1 MSFCPI
7 RAIFKNQKILLKPM
21 NNIYFSE
28 ENKHKLRNL
37 SIHVT
42 VWLMYLF
49 YNNLLLFLDGSME
62 GFLYRTVFNYSLLVC
77 VFYINAHLILDK
89 FIPSKKYFSIV
100 VFTLLLIIAYI
111 LGRYFLQFY
120 IFPFLNI
127 KSSYKMMSNQ
137 FYVDGIWLGVNYIIY
152 SYGYWY
158 IRHTIR
164 LEREKAQADRE
175 KAEAEIAFLQTQ
187 INPHFMYNTLNFMY
201 SQAIMVSDPLAESIM
216 ALSDIMRYTIMEAGK
231 KGTVSLE
238 KEIEHIENYIKLQQF
253 RFNNKLIIDFNIEGE
268 EYIPTME
275 MLPLVLISF
284 VENAFKHGD
293 LTDPE
298 MPLIIHITI
307 TENTFNFLIK
317 NKKSFGSKERS
328 SGIGMPNIIK
338 RLQLIYPEKH
348 SLIITD
354 NHLDYAT
361 ELKIFDII

>member
-1 MSFCPI
+1 
-7 RAIFKNQKILLKPM
+7 M
-21 NNIYFSE
+21 NNSFIS
-28 ENKHKLRNL
+28 NLDKQKLKDIG
-37 SIHVT
+37 IHIA
-42 VWLMYLF
+42 VWLVYLF
-49 YNNLLLFLDGSME
+49 YNNLLLFLDGSMQ
-62 GFLYRTVFNYSLLVC
+62 GFIYRTVFNYSLLVC

-89 FIPSKKYFSIV
+89 FIPAKKYFSII
-100 VFTLLLIIAYI
+100 VFTLLLIGAYV
-111 LGRYFLQFY
+111 LGRYLLQFY
-120 IFPFLNI
+120 VFPVLHI

-137 FYVDGIWLGVNYIIY
+137 FYVDGIWLGVNYIMY

-158 IRHTIR
+158 VRHTIR

-253 RFNNKLIIDFNIEGE
+253 RFDNKLVIDFDIDGE

-298 MPLIIHITI
+298 MPLLIKITI
-307 TENTFNFLIK
+307 TENTFNFFIK

-338 RLQLIYPEKH
+338 RLQLIYPQKH

-354 NHLDYAT
+354 NPLYYAS
-361 ELKIFDII
+361 ELNIFDIN

>member
-1 MSFCPI
+1 
-7 RAIFKNQKILLKPM
+7 M
-21 NNIYFSE
+21 NNSFIS
-28 ENKHKLRNL
+28 NLDKQKLKDIG
-37 SIHVT
+37 IHIA
-42 VWLMYLF
+42 VWLVYLF
-49 YNNLLLFLDGSME
+49 YNNLLLFLDGSMQ
-62 GFLYRTVFNYSLLVC
+62 GFIYRTVFNYSLLVC

-89 FIPSKKYFSIV
+89 FIPDKKYFSII
-100 VFTLLLIIAYI
+100 VFTLLLIGAYV
-111 LGRYFLQFY
+111 LGRYLLQFY
-120 IFPFLNI
+120 VFPVLHI

-137 FYVDGIWLGVNYIIY
+137 FYVDGIWLGVNYIMY

-158 IRHTIR
+158 VRHTIR
-164 LEREKAQADRE
+164 LEREKAQADKE

-253 RFNNKLIIDFNIEGE
+253 RFDNKLVIDFDIDGE

-298 MPLIIHITI
+298 MPLLIKITI
-307 TENTFNFLIK
+307 TENTFNFFIK

-338 RLQLIYPEKH
+338 RLQLIYPQKH

-354 NHLDYAT
+354 NPLYYAS
-361 ELKIFDII
+361 ELNIFDIN